1 MRCSSCAI
9 IVCDHGLGHVRRCAL
24 IAKERAR
31 VGERVTLFAPV
42 QSVTRLRRAIP
53 SVVGFTVSDFVTQ
66 TTPQRIKE
74 GLPKA
79 IEWVDRLPD
88 LDNFDAVICDNLPE
102 ILARRPDATISAQ
115 FFWHDAVEGAAADYA
130 EYCDHLLAKHKP
142 TVIGCEYFSM
152 EAVRKQ
158 PGFKP
163 VGLYKNPELLAAAE
177 ATTLEQRTD
186 LLVTGG
192 TTPLVREQLVRIID
206 ELLLTGPEPYKRVH
220 VDPEL
225 MPATAPTWMLN
236 ADFTVEMFC
245 KLKAAVCRPG
255 LGVITD
261 LLTAGATIYPVYE
274 PGNREMTHN
283 AHVLQTIA

>member
-1 MRCSSCAI
+1 M
-9 IVCDHGLGHVRRCAL
+9 RRCAL

-31 VGERVTLFAPV
+31 GGERVTLFAPV

-53 SVVGFTVSDFVTQ
+53 SVVGFTVSDFATQ
-66 TTPQRIKE
+66 TTQECIKE
-74 GLPKA
+74 GLPSA
-79 IEWVDRLPD
+79 IEWMDRLPD
-88 LDNFDAVICDNLPE
+88 LDNYDTVICDNLPE

-115 FFWHDAVEGAAADYA
+115 FFWHDAIEGAAADYA

-142 TVIGCEYFSM
+142 TVIGCERFSM

-163 VGLYKNPELLAAAE
+163 VGLYKNPELVAAAA
-177 ATTLEQRTD
+177 ATPLEQRTD

-192 TTPLVREQLVRIID
+192 TTPLVREQLARMVD
-206 ELLLTGPEPYKRVH
+206 ELMLAGPGPFTRVH

-225 MPATAPTWMLN
+225 RPLRTPTWMLD
-236 ADFTVEMFC
+236 ADFTMEMYC

-261 LLTAGATIYPVYE
+261 LITVGATIYPVYE
-274 PGNREMTHN
+274 PENREMKHN
-283 AHVLQTIA
+283 AYVVKSMAKGIHHDAHKTQSILN